1 MRNFKVFIDIC
12 DIYLDLINLDTRKYT
27 KPFMIIFIEADDP
40 DGACYF
46 AISRIMNE
54 VLDSG
59 KTIKNRILCRK
70 IKRKIR
76 IERIE
81 SL

>member
-1 MRNFKVFIDIC
+1 
-12 DIYLDLINLDTRKYT
+12 
-27 KPFMIIFIEADDP
+27 MIIFIEADDP